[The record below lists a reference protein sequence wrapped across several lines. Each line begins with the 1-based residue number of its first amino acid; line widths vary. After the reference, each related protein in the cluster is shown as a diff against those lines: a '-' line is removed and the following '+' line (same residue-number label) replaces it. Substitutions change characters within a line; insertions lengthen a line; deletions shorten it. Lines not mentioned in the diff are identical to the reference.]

1 MELPYNPA
9 IPLLG
14 IFPREMKICI
24 YIKTYTGKMFLA
36 AEIQP
41 KGPPADRWMNTENI
55 MLNQRSQSQ
64 RNTYCMTD
72 HGHKISF

>member
-1 MELPYNPA
+1 
-9 IPLLG
+9 
-14 IFPREMKICI
+14 
-24 YIKTYTGKMFLA
+24 MFIA
-36 AEIQP
+36 VEIQP

-55 MLNQRSQSQ
+55 MLNQGSQSQ